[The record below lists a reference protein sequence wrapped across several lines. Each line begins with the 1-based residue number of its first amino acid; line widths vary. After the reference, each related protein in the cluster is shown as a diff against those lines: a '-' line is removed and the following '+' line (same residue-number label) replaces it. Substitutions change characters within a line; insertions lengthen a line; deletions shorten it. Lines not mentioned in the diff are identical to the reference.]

1 MLEHEK
7 KTMLTEDEYI
17 SIVMLMC
24 KYAPMQTQTY
34 YYFDTEDFSMNKNGI
49 TCRIRAKD
57 GKFKS
62 TVKRHYTGDEDC
74 STEIDG
80 EVKDYFDLDTFKDM
94 GLILQGSLVTE
105 RIVLHKEKFCKA
117 VIDRNTYLGFTDYE
131 LEIEYIEGHGDEAMH
146 IIKHIVKKLSNY
158 LEFYPAEELLSRV
171 GKSKSKSERFF
182 ERKLKSRKEGGH
194 INDFG
199 FK

>member
-1 MLEHEK
+1 MDELEK
-7 KTMLTEDEYI
+7 KILLTEKEYI
-17 SIVMLMC
+17 ALAKNFCNSVPVLR
-24 KYAPMQTQTY
+24 QTN
-34 YYFDTEDFSMNKNGI
+34 YYFDTANFSMNKNGI

-62 TVKRHYTGDEDC
+62 TVKRHYIGDEGY
-74 STEIDG
+74 SSEIDG

-105 RIVLHKEKFCKA
+105 RIVLYKEKFCEA

-131 LEIEYIEGHGDEAMH
+131 LEVEYLDGYE
-146 IIKHIVKKLSNY
+146 KKAIDLLQNI
-158 LEFYPAEELLSRV
+158 AETLVASGTISDAEDFLKRV

-182 ERKLKSRKEGGH
+182 ERKLKSQKQGGQ

>member
-1 MLEHEK
+1 MLELEK
-7 KTMLTEDEYI
+7 KILLTEKEYI
-17 SIVMLMC
+17 ALAMNLC
-24 KYAPMQTQTY
+24 KSVPVLMQTN
-34 YYFDTEDFSMNKNGI
+34 YYFDTEDYSMNKKEI
-49 TCRIRAKD
+49 TCRIRAKN

-80 EVKDYFDLDTFKDM
+80 EVKDYFDLDAFKDM

-105 RIVLHKEKFCKA
+105 RIVMHKEKFCKA

-146 IIKHIVKKLSNY
+146 IIKDIAKKISNY
-158 LEFYPAEELLSRV
+158 LKFYPAEEFLTRI

-182 ERKLKSRKEGGH
+182 ERKLKFQKEGGQ
-194 INDFG
+194 IDDFG
-199 FK
+199 LK

>member
-7 KTMLTEDEYI
+7 KIMLTEDEYI

-24 KYAPMQTQTY
+24 KYAPMQTQTN
-34 YYFDTEDFSMNKNGI
+34 YYFDTEDLSMNKNGI

-62 TVKRHYTGDEDC
+62 TVKRHYAGDKDY

-131 LEIEYIEGHGDEAMH
+131 LEIEYAEGHGTEAIH
-146 IIKHIVKKLSNY
+146 IIKDIAKKLSDY
-158 LEFYPAEELLSRV
+158 LELYPAEEFLNRV

-182 ERKLKSRKEGGH
+182 ESKLKAQKEGAQ
-194 INDFG
+194 INDFS

>member
-1 MLEHEK
+1 M
-7 KTMLTEDEYI
+7 D
-17 SIVMLMC
+17 IVLFI
-24 KYAPMQTQTY
+24 KLNYNY
-34 YYFDTEDFSMNKNGI
+34 YMFDEDFKI
-49 TCRIRAKD
+49 
-57 GKFKS
+57 
-62 TVKRHYTGDEDC
+62 
-74 STEIDG
+74 
-80 EVKDYFDLDTFKDM
+80 VKDYFDLDTFKDM

>member
-1 MLEHEK
+1 
-7 KTMLTEDEYI
+7 
-17 SIVMLMC
+17 
-24 KYAPMQTQTY
+24 
-34 YYFDTEDFSMNKNGI
+34 MNKNGI

-131 LEIEYIEGHGDEAMH
+131 L
-146 IIKHIVKKLSNY
+146 
-158 LEFYPAEELLSRV
+158 
-171 GKSKSKSERFF
+171 
-182 ERKLKSRKEGGH
+182 
-194 INDFG
+194 
-199 FK
+199 

>member
-24 KYAPMQTQTY
+24 KYAPMQTQTN

-105 RIVLHKEKFCKA
+105 RIVLYKDKFCEA

-131 LEIEYIEGHGDEAMH
+131 LEIEYAEGQVAEAMH
-146 IIKHIVKKLSNY
+146 IIKDIAKKLSYY
-158 LEFYPAEELLSRV
+158 LELYTAEEFLTRI

-182 ERKLKSRKEGGH
+182 KCKLNAQKGGGQ
-194 INDFG
+194 INNFDF
-199 FK
+199 K

>member
-7 KTMLTEDEYI
+7 KIMLTEDEYI

-24 KYAPMQTQTY
+24 KYAPMQTQTN
-34 YYFDTEDFSMNKNGI
+34 YYFDTEDLSMNKNGI

-62 TVKRHYTGDEDC
+62 TVKRHYAGDKDY

-94 GLILQGSLVTE
+94 GLILQGSLATE
-105 RIVLHKEKFCKA
+105 RIVLYKDKFCEA

-131 LEIEYIEGHGDEAMH
+131 LEIEYAEGHGTEAIH
-146 IIKHIVKKLSNY
+146 IIKDIAKKLSDY
-158 LEFYPAEELLSRV
+158 LELYPAEEFLNRV

-182 ERKLKSRKEGGH
+182 ESKLKAQKEGAQ
-194 INDFG
+194 INDFS

>member
-24 KYAPMQTQTY
+24 KYAPMQTQTN

-74 STEIDG
+74 STEID
-80 EVKDYFDLDTFKDM
+80 
-94 GLILQGSLVTE
+94 
-105 RIVLHKEKFCKA
+105 
-117 VIDRNTYLGFTDYE
+117 
-131 LEIEYIEGHGDEAMH
+131 
-146 IIKHIVKKLSNY
+146 
-158 LEFYPAEELLSRV
+158 
-171 GKSKSKSERFF
+171 
-182 ERKLKSRKEGGH
+182 
-194 INDFG
+194 
-199 FK
+199 

>member
-1 MLEHEK
+1 MLELEK
-7 KTMLTEDEYI
+7 KILLTEKEYI
-17 SIVMLMC
+17 ALTTNLCRSVPVLR
-24 KYAPMQTQTY
+24 QTN
-34 YYFDTEDFSMNKNGI
+34 YYFDTEDLSMNKNGI

-62 TVKRHYTGDEDC
+62 TVKRHYTGDKDC
-74 STEIDG
+74 SNEIDG

-105 RIVLHKEKFCKA
+105 RIVLYKDKFCKA

-131 LEIEYIEGHGDEAMH
+131 LEIEYTEGHGDEAMH
-146 IIKHIVKKLSNY
+146 IIKDIAKTLSNY
-158 LEFYPAEELLSRV
+158 LEFYPAEELLNRV

-182 ERKLKSRKEGGH
+182 ERKLKSRKEGGQ
-194 INDFG
+194 IDNFG
-199 FK
+199 FE

>member
-7 KTMLTEDEYI
+7 KIMLTEDEYI

-24 KYAPMQTQTY
+24 KYAPMQTQTN

-105 RIVLHKEKFCKA
+105 RIVLYKDKLCEA

-131 LEIEYIEGHGDEAMH
+131 LEIEYTEGHCDEAMH
-146 IIKHIVKKLSNY
+146 IIKDIAKTLSNY
-158 LEFYPAEELLSRV
+158 LEFYPAEELLNRV

-182 ERKLKSRKEGGH
+182 ERKLKAQKEGGQ
-194 INDFG
+194 INDFD